1 MTAKNQPRK
10 NVTDKTMEKETTSD
24 SHFRQVKMDTMA
36 GSSTFPEQDATR

>member
-24 SHFRQVKMDTMA
+24 SHFWQVKMDTMA
-36 GSSTFPEQDATR
+36 GSSTFPEQGATR